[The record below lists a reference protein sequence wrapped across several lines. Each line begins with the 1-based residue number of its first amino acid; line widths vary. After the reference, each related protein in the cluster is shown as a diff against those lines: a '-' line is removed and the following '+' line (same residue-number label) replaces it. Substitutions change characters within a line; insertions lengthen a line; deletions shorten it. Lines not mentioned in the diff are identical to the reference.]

1 MWRRSR
7 SPAGPP
13 RRARTFSV
21 VAPSDLFRSHIECPR
36 LGLEP
41 CPRLAC
47 LLALRSHQDAAPA
60 TGFAPGLRL
69 NLVACSRAGSGAERR
84 ACPQVLARFAAIPTT
99 GSARLGI
106 GGGRLDDAL

>member
-21 VAPSDLFRSHIECPR
+21 VAPSGSLFSSHIDIECSR
-36 LGLEP
+36 RLEP

-106 GGGRLDDAL
+106 GG